1 MAELAKAG
9 FLTNASG
16 VKAKATAL
24 TGRFFVN
31 LPHLPSVTL
40 IYLIFGST
48 GSVNIEVKDD
58 KSTSSFIPIRS
69 ITANALVKLA
79 IPAATVAVNI
89 ISNGSTITA
98 HYRTIVVNN
107 VPNLAIEVFTAG
119 SIEAQEISGS
129 LTVGG
134 TFKKLYQGQPTSSV
148 AALYT
153 VPADTATRITYIIV
167 TNTTGS
173 DRTIEFYHDGSAA
186 TNNIL
191 PPSTVKA
198 GGFAEFDGELLME
211 AADTLQGKANVSA
224 TLSVAIYGIEKST
237 L

>member
-9 FLTNASG
+9 YLTNAAG

-31 LPHLPSVTL
+31 LPHLPSVTIL
-40 IYLIFGST
+40 YLVFGST
-48 GSVNIEVKDD
+48 GSIDIEINDG
-58 KSTSSFIPIRS
+58 KSTAYIPIRT
-69 ITANALVKLA
+69 ITANSLVKLS
-79 IPAATVAVNI
+79 IPAANVAANI
-89 ISNGSTITA
+89 TANGSTITA
-98 HYRTIVVNN
+98 YFRTVVVSNI
-107 VPNLAIEVFTAG
+107 PNLAIEVFTAG
-119 SIEAQEISGS
+119 SIEPQEISGT
-129 LTVGG
+129 LAVGG

-153 VPADTATRITYIIV
+153 VPANTATRISYIIV

-173 DRTIEFYHDGSAA
+173 DRTIEFYHDGTAA

-191 PPSTVKA
+191 PTSTVVA
-198 GGFAEFDGELLME
+198 GGFAEFDGEMLLE
-211 AADTLQGKANVSA
+211 AGDTLQGKASVST
-224 TLSVAIYGIEKST
+224 TLTVTIYGIEKS